1 MMSFRALAA
10 LGLVAAP
17 LAGAAAQESAG
28 VAALVRNQVT
38 GEIGSS
44 QRTVVRG
51 DKLFRN
57 EKVATGPASQL
68 NVLFLDETSLSLGPN
83 TTIVLDEMV
92 FDPNSGQGKVVLSIP
107 VGVTR
112 FVSGVLPKTD
122 YEIRTPS
129 MSVGIRGTTV
139 DFFVRPNGDTTAVL
153 RSGELFASNLG
164 QPGLP
169 PTVVSTPGLSVTG
182 NRNAPLGPPGPVPP
196 DAAQAFSQ
204 LPGSQ
209 VGLAATPVSPYG
221 AATGVAGSPVSA
233 RTYRDSLSTIGN
245 TGITGN
251 TAPVK
256 ICTSN
261 GTHSQGSAGC

>member
-1 MMSFRALAA
+1 MTSLRVLVV

-17 LAGAAAQESAG
+17 LAGAVAQESAG
-28 VAALVRNQVT
+28 VAALVKNQVT
-38 GEIGSS
+38 GEIGSR

-83 TTIVLDEMV
+83 TAIVLDEMV
-92 FDPNSGQGKVVLSIP
+92 YDPNSGQGKVVLSIP
-107 VGVTR
+107 IGVTR
-112 FVSGVLPKTD
+112 FVSGVLPKSD

-153 RSGELFASNLG
+153 RSGEMFVRDSSRPN
-164 QPGLP
+164 LP
-169 PTVVSTPGLSVTG
+169 PRVVSSPGLSVTG
-182 NRNAPLGPPGPVPP
+182 APGTPPGPPGPIPP
-196 DAAQAFSQ
+196 DAAQALSQ

-209 VGLAATPVSPYG
+209 LGLATSTISPPG
-221 AATGVAGSPVSA
+221 TVDSPVPA
-233 RTYRDSLSTIGN
+233 RSYRDALSAIGN
-245 TGITGN
+245 TG
-251 TAPVK
+251 PEK

-261 GTHSQGSAGC
+261 GAHSTPNQPRPGC